1 MKVLFGIII
10 SLLFLTNVS
19 ASEKIEVSFSKC
31 VDGDTAWFILNDE
44 EIKVRF
50 LAIDTPESTNEIEPF
65 GEKASLYTCQLIKNA
80 HKLEIEYDDNSD
92 KLDKYNRHLV
102 WVFVDG
108 ELLQNLII
116 EKGLGKIDYVYGDYK
131 YLTQLESSELMA
143 KTSRFGIWQDS
154 NEYIYYIIGGI
165 VIIIIIIICIINKK
179 FRSKILVKV
188 KKKTKKEIKKMLN

>member
-1 MKVLFGIII
+1 MHSNKKKFTFSRIESVIKLYDARSNIKEVFKIWGVNNLNPSI
-10 SLLFLTNVS
+10 FL
-19 ASEKIEVSFSKC
+19 I
-31 VDGDTAWFILNDE
+31 
-44 EIKVRF
+44 F
-50 LAIDTPESTNEIEPF
+50 LAWETKFLFKMMIPF
-65 GEKASLYTCQLIKNA
+65 NSFTRLLSL
-80 HKLEIEYDDNSD
+80 
-92 KLDKYNRHLV
+92 R
-102 WVFVDG
+102 
-108 ELLQNLII
+108 LLP

>member
-31 VDGDTAWFILNDE
+31 VDGDTAWFILNGE

-92 KLDKYNRHLV
+92 KLDKYDRHLV
-102 WVFVDG
+102 WVFVDDK
-108 ELLQNLII
+108 LLQDLII
-116 EKGLGKIDYVYGDYK
+116 QQGLGQVDYIYGDYK
-131 YLTQLESSELMA
+131 YLTTLEASELIA
-143 KTSRFGIWQDS
+143 KNNQVGMWQDTS
-154 NEYIYYIIGGI
+154 YHTYYIIGGI
-165 VIIIIIIICIINKK
+165 VLIIIIIVCIFSKRIRKK
-179 FRSKILVKV
+179 VFRKV
-188 KKKTKKEIKKMLN
+188 KSKAKKEIKKILN